1 MNNHQESEKG
11 TELMYGKLINYEQVK
26 QKIKVNFEHKT
37 VIIQVINENVFNIF
51 VPFQEE
57 NRYSKA
63 IESLEIKPCQLRIRQ
78 TDDYLELL
86 SPKLTA
92 RIYDEFKVDFY
103 DASTGQLLCEDYRG
117 ERQPFIRQGNDRIAE
132 AEGHQIQKNADRHQ
146 IEVLKTMFGDESFYG
161 LGDKTGHLNKKGYA
175 YEMWNTD
182 DPTPHVESH
191 LTLYKSIPFFM
202 TLRQECVFGIFFDN
216 TYKTYFDMGKE
227 NVNYYYFGCDH
238 GNLDYYFIYGS
249 QPTDIMAEYTALT
262 GKTPLPQKWTLGYQQ
277 SRFSYATEER
287 VEALIHQF
295 RTLDIP
301 CDVIHLDIHHMDAF
315 KVFTFHPEKF
325 PNPKRLIEKA
335 LEAGIK
341 LVPIVDP
348 GVKKERGYDVYEEG
362 LKHGYFATD
371 RDGLPYVNQVW
382 PGDALYPDF
391 SDPNAREWWGDHFK
405 KLVDLGV
412 QGIWTDMNEPSGF
425 KGPLPDDVQFNNEG
439 RGANH
444 LEIHNVYGH
453 LMSKATYSGMK
464 KLTNKRPFVITRA
477 AYAGTQKYSTVWTG
491 DNQSFWDHLRLAIP
505 QQLNL
510 GMSGFSIVGTDVGGF
525 GFDTTKELLCRWVQ
539 VGCFS
544 PLFRNHT
551 QDHTRDQEPW
561 AFDEETLDINRK
573 FIKLRYKLLPYF
585 YDLLWQGERT
595 GLPVMRPL
603 VLHYPQDPSVKEM
616 NDQFLVGEQLLVAPV
631 VTQGATY
638 RAIYLP
644 EGIWFDY
651 ETLECHEGGQ
661 IIIKDTP
668 LNVCPIY
675 VKAGSILPNDVPK
688 QYVDEFISEIL
699 ILDVYPGEGGYDHI
713 EDDGL
718 SFDYQEG
725 QYNHYQF
732 VQKSGSLVINPVQM
746 NYAPHYREFK
756 IIYHEPLTQ
765 EVYVNGKSVPFTVS
779 KEGIEFSVPNK
790 HLHIEFK

>member
-1 MNNHQESEKG
+1 
-11 TELMYGKLINYEQVK
+11 MYGKLIRYEQDH
-26 QKIKVNFEHKT
+26 QKIKLIFEYQSVNIH
-37 VIIQVINENVFNIF
+37 VINDNVFNIF
-51 VPFQEE
+51 VPFQTEVQD
-57 NRYSKA
+57 SKA
-63 IESLEIKPCQLRIRQ
+63 IEALKVKPCPLKILEAE
-78 TDDYLELL
+78 DYLEIATSSLV
-86 SPKLTA
+86 A
-92 RIYDEFKVDFY
+92 RIYDDFKVDFY
-103 DASTGQLLCEDYRG
+103 DASTHQLICADYREG
-117 ERQPFIRQGNDRIAE
+117 RQPFIRQGNDRIAE
-132 AEGHQIQKNADRHQ
+132 AEGHHIQENANRHQ

-161 LGDKTGHLNKKGYA
+161 LGDKTGHLNKRGYA

-182 DPTPHVESH
+182 DPSPHVESH

-202 TLRQECVFGIFFDN
+202 TVRQESVFGIFFDN
-216 TYKTYFDMGKE
+216 THKTYFDMGKE
-227 NVNYYYFGCDH
+227 NADYYYFGSDH

-249 QPTDIMAEYTALT
+249 KPTDVLYEYTELT
-262 GKTPLPQKWTLGYQQ
+262 GKTPLPKKWTLGYQQ
-277 SRFSYATEER
+277 SRFSYATGER
-287 VEALIHQF
+287 VEELIHQF
-295 RTLDIP
+295 RALDIP
-301 CDVIHLDIHHMDAF
+301 CDVIHLDIHHMDDF

-325 PNPKRLIEKA
+325 PHPKRLIDKA

-348 GVKKERGYDVYEEG
+348 GVKKERGYDIYEEG
-362 LKHGYFATD
+362 LKKGYFATD

-391 SDPNAREWWGDHFK
+391 SNKEARAWWGTNYK
-405 KLVDLGV
+405 KLTDLGV
-412 QGIWTDMNEPSGF
+412 QGIWTDMNEPSSF
-425 KGPLPDDVQFNNEG
+425 IGPLPDDVQFNNEG

-453 LMSKATYSGMK
+453 LMSKATYDGLK
-464 KLTNKRPFVITRA
+464 QLTNERPFVITRA

-510 GMSGFSIVGTDVGGF
+510 GISGFSIVGTDVGGF

-561 AFDEETLDINRK
+561 SFDEETLSINRQY
-573 FIKLRYKLLPYF
+573 IKLRYKLLPYF
-585 YDLLWQGERT
+585 YDLLWQGEKT

-603 VLHYPQDPSVKEM
+603 MLHYPHDRHVLEM

-631 VTQGATY
+631 ITQGATY

-644 EGIWFDY
+644 EGTWFEYD
-651 ETLECHEGGQ
+651 TSLCHEGEQ
-661 IIIKDTP
+661 VIIKETP
-668 LNVCPIY
+668 LNVCPMF

-688 QYVDEFISEIL
+688 QYVDEFISDTL
-699 ILDVYPGEGGYDHI
+699 ILDVYPGEGSYDHI

-718 SFDYQEG
+718 SFDYQAG
-725 QYNHYQF
+725 CYNHYRFTQTEN
-732 VQKSGSLVINPVQM
+732 SLEIDRVQM
-746 NYAPHYREFK
+746 NYEKQYQSFK
-756 IIYHEPLTQ
+756 IVYHNPMIQT
-765 EVYVNGKSVPFTVS
+765 VYVDEEAVS
-779 KEGIEFSVPNK
+779 FENTEEGIEVIVPAHASK
-790 HLHIEFK
+790 ISFK